1 MSASSWVACN
11 GLTIPALP
19 LRIDTASFLFLYPP
33 PITRFLSSGNCSMA
47 VLRQVSDRKAM
58 RLVLFR
64 GLEIRFFHCLRTGVD
79 GPLIAIFWAFS
90 HLFSFALYS

>member
-1 MSASSWVACN
+1 
-11 GLTIPALP
+11 
-19 LRIDTASFLFLYPP
+19 
-33 PITRFLSSGNCSMA
+33 MA

-64 GLEIRFFHCLRTGVD
+64 GLEICFFHCLRAGVD
-79 GPLIAIFWAFS
+79 GPLIAIFWAFP

>member
-1 MSASSWVACN
+1 
-11 GLTIPALP
+11 
-19 LRIDTASFLFLYPP
+19 
-33 PITRFLSSGNCSMA
+33 MA

-64 GLEIRFFHCLRTGVD
+64 GLEICFFHCLRTGVD
-79 GPLIAIFWAFS
+79 GPLIAIFRAFP